1 MNKQVKSSNETV
13 VDKLLSGTAG
23 EKYQGK
29 QVVVIGGKI
38 HILPEDDRESAEMVD
53 QLEHKYP
60 GQTPHL
66 VFVPRPETYIL

>member
-1 MNKQVKSSNETV
+1 MNKQSKPANETV

-29 QVVVIGGKI
+29 QVVIIGGKI
-38 HILPEDDRESAEMVD
+38 HILPEDDRESAELVNR
-53 QLEHKYP
+53 LEQKHP
-60 GQTPHL
+60 DQTPHL